1 MQKLTLKANTAYKI
15 EDDGMLRVRVFKND
29 KIIAQ
34 VVSFGCGCQVI
45 YQKLK
50 ANGVE
55 IEYPGIC
62 DFEEV
67 EG

>member
-1 MQKLTLKANTAYKI
+1 MQKLTLKANPAYKI
-15 EDDGMLRVRVFKND
+15 EDDGMLKVRVFKND

-50 ANGVE
+50 ADGFEVDYLD
-55 IEYPGIC
+55 IF

-67 EG
+67 K

>member
-1 MQKLTLKANTAYKI
+1 MQKLILKANPAYKI
-15 EDDGMLRVRVFKND
+15 EDDGMSRVRVFKND

-34 VVSFGCGCQVI
+34 VVSFGCACQAV
-45 YQKLK
+45 YQELE
-50 ANGVE
+50 ADGVE
-55 IEYPGIC
+55 VDYLDIF

>member
-15 EDDGMLRVRVFKND
+15 EDDGMLRVRVFEND

-45 YQKLK
+45 YQELE
-50 ANGVE
+50 ADGVE
-55 IEYPGIC
+55 VDYPGIC

>member
-34 VVSFGCGCQVI
+34 VVDFDFGCQVI
-45 YQKLK
+45 YQELK
-50 ANGVE
+50 ADGVE
-55 IEYPGIC
+55 IDYPGIC

>member
-15 EDDGMLRVRVFKND
+15 EDDGMLRVRVFEND

-34 VVSFGCGCQVI
+34 VVDFDFGCQVI

-50 ANGVE
+50 ADGVE
-55 IEYPGIC
+55 VDYLDIC